1 MLEVRDVSKTYRR
14 HGREV
19 IALDHVSL
27 TVPDGS
33 ITGIAGRSGAGK
45 STLFRVVTALLR
57 PDSGS
62 VHIDGED
69 LFRLRRRDLRARRR
83 RIGIVFQQFNLLHGR
98 TAAENVELPLL
109 LAGVDRT
116 ERRRRV
122 GELLDLVGLADRAD
136 NHPSQLSG
144 GQKQR
149 VGIARA
155 LATNP
160 SVLLSDEATSALDTE
175 TTEQVLALLERVNRE
190 LSVSVVLI
198 THELEILR
206 KHAHE
211 VVSFEAGR
219 VVEQGRT
226 IDLVSD
232 PSSRI
237 GRAMLPRTTTAV
249 PATDATSAPA
259 ALDAPRTSRPAADR
273 PRVLV
278 TVRGEGTARGYLSRL
293 AGDTAYD
300 VLSGGV
306 HTVGG
311 ERVARYELELPDR
324 AGLDAVRRTA
334 DDRTAVE
341 SA

>member
-14 HGREV
+14 HGGEV
-19 IALDHVSL
+19 TALDRVSL
-27 TVPDGS
+27 TVPDGG

-45 STLFRVVTALLR
+45 STLFRVITALLR

-109 LAGVDRT
+109 LAGVDRA
-116 ERRRRV
+116 ERRRRT
-122 GELLDLVGLADRAD
+122 GELLDLVGLADWAS
-136 NHPSQLSG
+136 NYPSQLSG

-175 TTEQVLALLERVNRE
+175 TTEQVLDLLGQVNRE
-190 LSVSVVLI
+190 LGVSIVLI

-211 VVSFEAGR
+211 VVAFEAGR
-219 VVEQGRT
+219 VVERGRT

-232 PSSRI
+232 PTSQI
-237 GRAMLPRTTTAV
+237 GRAMLPRTSA
-249 PATDATSAPA
+249 ARSTDRSRA
-259 ALDAPRTSRPAADR
+259 ASPDTDR
-273 PRVLV
+273 PRALV
-278 TVRGEGTARGYLSRL
+278 TVRGEAAARGYLSRL
-293 AGDTAYD
+293 AADTAYD

-306 HTVGG
+306 HTVAG
-311 ERVARYELELPDR
+311 EQVARYELELPDR

-334 DDRTAVE
+334 DNRTAVE

>member
-19 IALDHVSL
+19 TALDHVSL
-27 TVPDGS
+27 SVPDGG

-109 LAGVDRT
+109 LAGTDRT

-175 TTEQVLALLERVNRE
+175 TTEQVLGLLERVNRE
-190 LSVSVVLI
+190 LGVSVVLI

-206 KHAHE
+206 NHAHE
-211 VVSFEAGR
+211 VVAFEAGR

-232 PSSRI
+232 PTSRI
-237 GRAMLPRTTTAV
+237 GRAMLPR
-249 PATDATSAPA
+249 ATSATPA
-259 ALDAPRTSRPAADR
+259 TGTPDAPRASRPGADR

-278 TVRGEGTARGYLSRL
+278 TVRGEATARGYLSRL
-293 AGDTAYD
+293 AADTAYD

-311 ERVARYELELPDR
+311 EQVARYELELPDR

-334 DDRTAVE
+334 DGRTAVE

>member
-19 IALDHVSL
+19 TALDHVSL
-27 TVPDGS
+27 TVPDGG
-33 ITGIAGRSGAGK
+33 IIGIAGRSGAGK

-69 LFRLRRRDLRARRR
+69 IFLLRRRDLRARRR

-109 LAGVDRT
+109 LAGVDRA

-122 GELLDLVGLADRAD
+122 GELLDLVGLADRAT
-136 NHPSQLSG
+136 NLPSQLSG

-175 TTEQVLALLERVNRE
+175 TTQQVLALLERVNRE
-190 LSVSVVLI
+190 LGVSVVLI

-211 VVSFEAGR
+211 VVAFESGR

-226 IDLVSD
+226 IDLVSN
-232 PSSRI
+232 PASRI
-237 GRAMLPRTTTAV
+237 GRAMLPRTAG
-249 PATDATSAPA
+249 ATPDGTTSAPS
-259 ALDAPRTSRPAADR
+259 ALDASRASSPAPAR

-278 TVRGEGTARGYLSRL
+278 TVRGEATARGYLSRL
-293 AGDTAYD
+293 AADTAFD

-306 HTVGG
+306 HAVGG
-311 ERVARYELELPDR
+311 EQVARYELELPDR